1 MLLDAYAAE
10 QLRLLKARGTLIWS
24 LAPVPVIYMADVLL
38 LHWDFHRKAKAT
50 GTQAML
56 SASGPIDLMH
66 QATQALSGFHFV
78 INIPFLLVAGCA
90 ILASDYRWETWRL
103 LTPRN
108 TRTNLML
115 AKLGLFGALAAVSLL
130 AFVLLGFAGGLFGSA
145 LNKVPVVLA
154 QDVGLGLRQLL
165 AVFSLSWLEMMVFG
179 SAAALL
185 AVLTRSQFAAF
196 FLTIVWAVGAGI
208 WQLTLNAADPAN
220 PPLKYLALMP
230 GYAADFLKGLAR
242 AGAMAPPTDSVLPA
256 LASVLVWLVGLAA
269 LAVFAFNRQ
278 DLTRE

>member
-1 MLLDAYAAE
+1 MLLDAFAAE

-24 LAPVPVIYMADVLL
+24 LLPVPAIYLAYVAFM
-38 LHWDFHRKAKAT
+38 HWGFHQKAKET
-50 GTQAML
+50 GTQALL

-66 QATQALSGFHFV
+66 QASQALTGFHYV

-90 ILASDYRWETWRL
+90 VLASDYRWETWRL

-115 AKLGLFGALAAVSLL
+115 AKLGLFGVLTAVSLL
-130 AFVLLGFAGGLFGSA
+130 LFVMLAFVGGLLGGMM
-145 LNKVPVVLA
+145 NKVPVVFA
-154 QDVGLGLRQLL
+154 QEAGPALKQLLGVFGLG
-165 AVFSLSWLEMMVFG
+165 WLEMMIFG
-179 SAAALL
+179 AAAACL

-196 FLTIVWAVGAGI
+196 FITIVWAVVQGI
-208 WQLTLNAADPAN
+208 WQLTMQTPDPAN
-220 PPLKYLALMP
+220 PDMKYLALLP
-230 GYAADFLKGLAR
+230 GYAADFLKKFVE
-242 AGAMAPPTDSVLPA
+242 AGAMAPPSHSVWPA
-256 LASVLVWLVGLAA
+256 FGFLLAWLIGLTA